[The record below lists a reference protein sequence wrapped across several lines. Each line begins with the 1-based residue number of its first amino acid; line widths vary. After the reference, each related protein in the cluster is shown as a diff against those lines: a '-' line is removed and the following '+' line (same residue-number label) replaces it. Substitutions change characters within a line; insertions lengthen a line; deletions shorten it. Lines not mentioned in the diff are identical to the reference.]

1 MALSLSTPRARE
13 LAHTR
18 RIEINGYKRDD
29 GLWDIEAQLLD
40 SRPTACP
47 MPERDRA
54 AGEPIHD
61 ILLRLTIDDDRIVRD
76 IEGAMPTGAYQ
87 ICHLVTPRY
96 RRLIG
101 LRIGRGWNRAVAE
114 RLGGAEGCT
123 HMKEMLAQMATTAL
137 QVLWSEEEIRS
148 RATGGEDPNREAVG
162 SCHAYRADGFMVRR
176 RFPDLYTG
184 PDAKAEPRSDVA
196 E

>member
-1 MALSLSTPRARE
+1 LSLALSTPRARA
-13 LAHTR
+13 LVHTR
-18 RIEINGYKRDD
+18 RIEINGYRRDD

-40 SRPTACP
+40 QRPGPYP

-61 ILLRLTIDDDRIVRD
+61 IWLRLTMDDDRVVRE
-76 IEGAMPTGAYQ
+76 IEGAMPGGAYRT
-87 ICHLVTPRY
+87 CHLVTPRY

-114 RLGGAEGCT
+114 RLGGFEGCT

-137 QVLWSEEEIRS
+137 QVLWSEAEIRA
-148 RATGGEDPNREAVG
+148 RAEGGEDPNRKAVG
-162 SCHAYRADGFMVRR
+162 TCHAYRADGFMVRQ

-184 PDAKAEPRSDVA
+184 PDAAREAQGDAAE
-196 E
+196 